1 MIGLI
6 FLIVMGVYL
15 TISFFIVRGTVR
27 WARRTGRGVKRWAFA
42 AAFGMYLLVFW
53 DHIPTLLLHK
63 YYCATKAG
71 FWVYK
76 TPEQWKAENPG
87 VAETLTW
94 KSMPPHYTAP
104 NVTRGYRL
112 NERFAWVIRTVD
124 TPVLPVSFDY
134 ESIID
139 VKTGETMVKRISVG
153 SGYGDFLVGGG
164 ESWNVLKFWVGAE
177 SCDPNTTEFYSDIHA
192 FQQMGREIK

>member
-6 FLIVMGVYL
+6 ALFVMGIYL
-15 TISFFIVRGTVR
+15 AISIFIVRGTAR

-53 DHIPTLLLHK
+53 DHIPTLMLHK

-94 KSMPPHYTAP
+94 KSNPPDYKVP
-104 NVTRGYRL
+104 NITEGYRL
-112 NERFAWVIRTVD
+112 NERFAWVIRREQAS
-124 TPVLPVSFDY
+124 VLPVRLHY

-139 VKTGETMVKRISVG
+139 VKTGETMVKRIVVG
-153 SGYGDFLVGGG
+153 SGYGNFLVGGG

-177 SCDPNTTEFYSDIHA
+177 LCDSNTTEFYSDIHA